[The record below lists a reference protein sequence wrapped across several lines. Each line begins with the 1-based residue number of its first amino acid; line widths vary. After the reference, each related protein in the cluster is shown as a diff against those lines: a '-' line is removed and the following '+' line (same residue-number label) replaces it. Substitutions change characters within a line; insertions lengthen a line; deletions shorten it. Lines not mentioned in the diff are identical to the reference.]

1 MKFERSVACSH
12 GSEQRRIRGGTSS
25 IPWAGCERVD
35 GESTRG
41 ENESGVPR
49 WLAEGQPSPIHPP
62 AEGGRSGYARRQAE
76 SGHPA
81 RNVEQY
87 LQSSRLEVTMRY
99 AIVIEKSETGYG
111 AYVPDLPGCVAVGE
125 TVEDTE
131 QLMREA
137 IEFHLEG
144 MRADGVPIPEPTT
157 RTDYVEIA

>member
-1 MKFERSVACSH
+1 MPNRKASVPL
-12 GSEQRRIRGGTSS
+12 RG
-25 IPWAGCERVD
+25 C
-35 GESTRG
+35 
-41 ENESGVPR
+41 
-49 WLAEGQPSPIHPP
+49 
-62 AEGGRSGYARRQAE
+62 
-76 SGHPA
+76 A

-87 LQSSRLEVTMRY
+87 LQASRLEVTMRY

-157 RTDYVEIA
+157 RTDYVEVA